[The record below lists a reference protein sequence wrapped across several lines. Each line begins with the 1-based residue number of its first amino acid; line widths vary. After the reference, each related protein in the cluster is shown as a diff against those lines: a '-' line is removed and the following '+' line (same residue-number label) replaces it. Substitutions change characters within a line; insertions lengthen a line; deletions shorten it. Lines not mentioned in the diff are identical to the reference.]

1 MKLYD
6 EVSLK
11 NKKLALKEFQRN
23 KDVIAI
29 PYNPDATQFALS
41 NGVIITFKDVEST
54 FKNLIFKCLNFNH
67 YKIYHTDEMFIS
79 SKKMFNERVPN
90 FVSFLNNVIIN
101 QSNSSTIL
109 KIYEAYRV
117 DLGVKSQSTGMKQI
131 RSYINKAVE
140 STAFTMIL
148 SESEIISLQVI
159 AKTKVAPEHESE
171 ALTMTVWF
179 SWHTWLRREDIG
191 IGAELYA
198 RLASPKA
205 LVKSFNITIE
215 IGLLQIQNSKYALI
229 EFFKGVDNSFNIFP
243 EIKTKEEY
251 GEHKCPDQVAYSYK
265 YYLSSQSNIILNNL
279 RELYHSTS
287 HKNADLK
294 QAMVIV
300 VYSLTKLRN
309 HKGVI
314 DQFFKNE
321 VICNQ
326 IHLVGMTC
334 SSSSSPI
341 FSPQVLLSLYKH
353 SKNTRHTSCPVTPSE
368 ELFFSWIMA
377 SLRVQPNDIK
387 KLRLSDFQFSRKVD
401 GAIINFECIYFKGR
415 AKDYHV
421 TEIISS
427 GSIQGK
433 ALINFFNDRTLK
445 MQRKNMPLVN
455 KAPTLQIGKQSL
467 LAKYMNILS
476 AQGFNELA
484 ISEHNKRGV
493 SYLFLPALL
502 KIIEMGFTFEQYK
515 RQHKLKLKGKS
526 DSVIEGHKSKWKKFN
541 ESFCKGDIFGLACIK
556 NSSVHANSDK
566 FDPTKLLNLNSHT
579 NETEDR
585 YYRNSGNEEWTNN
598 CGRITRAVMQDI
610 QSNLYQLSKTDK
622 QIFISEF
629 INANDSIQTK
639 KSEILSRIKMLT
651 GQEEGQVTNE
661 FGFGKRKNVMEGD
674 LPDAIYLLDSPETV
688 MKLKH
693 YLWQAE
699 LHHQAILKQS
709 PDFLFNTLLPTVEWI
724 EDVFIKSRFSKA
736 SISKGEEIFEQF
748 KGALPPIFKSQ
759 QGH

>member
-23 KDVIAI
+23 NDVIAI
-29 PYNPDATQFALS
+29 PYNPDATQFVLS
-41 NGVIITFKDVEST
+41 NGLIITFKDVGST
-54 FKNLIFKCLNFNH
+54 FKKLIFKCLNFNH
-67 YKIYHTDEMFIS
+67 YKIYHTDEMFVSS
-79 SKKMFNERVPN
+79 SKTFNEKIPM
-90 FVSFLNNVIIN
+90 FVSYLNNIN
-101 QSNSSTIL
+101 IDAGDNLKIL
-109 KIYEAYRV
+109 KMYETYRV
-117 DLGVKSQSTGMKQI
+117 DLGVKSQSTGMKEV
-131 RSYINKAVE
+131 RSLINKAIE
-140 STAFTMIL
+140 STSFTKLL
-148 SESEIISLQVI
+148 SESEIISLQII
-159 AKTKVAPEHESE
+159 AKTKVAPDHESE

-179 SWHTWLRREDIG
+179 SWHTWLRRDDIG

-205 LVKSFNITIE
+205 LIKSFNITIE
-215 IGLLQIQNSKYALI
+215 AGLLQIQNSKYALI
-229 EFFKGVDNSFNIFP
+229 EFFKEVDNSFNIFP

-251 GEHKCPDQVAYSYK
+251 GENKRPDQVTYSYK
-265 YYLSSQSNIILNNL
+265 YYLSSQSSIILNNL
-279 RELYHSTS
+279 RELYHSTENKS
-287 HKNADLK
+287 EDLK
-294 QAMVIV
+294 IAMVIV
-300 VYSLTKLRN
+300 VYSLTKLWN
-309 HKGVI
+309 HKDVI
-314 DQFFKNE
+314 DKFFKNE

-326 IHLVGMTC
+326 VHFVGVTC
-334 SSSSSPI
+334 SSGSSPI
-341 FSPQVLLSLYKH
+341 FSPQILLSLYKH
-353 SKNTRHTSCPVTPSE
+353 SKNPIHTSCPVTSCE

-377 SLRVQPNDIK
+377 SLRVQPNDIQ
-387 KLRLSDFQFSRKVD
+387 KLRLSDFLFSRKVD
-401 GAIINFECIYFKGR
+401 GTIINFECIYFKGR
-415 AKDYHV
+415 AKDYHT
-421 TEIISS
+421 TEIIS
-427 GSIQGK
+427 GRSIQGK
-433 ALINFFNDRTLK
+433 ALINFFNDRTLQ
-445 MQRKNMPLVN
+445 MQRRNTLLV
-455 KAPTLQIGKQSL
+455 KKVPTPQIGKRSL
-467 LAKYMNILS
+467 LAKYMNILN
-476 AQGFNELA
+476 AQNFNEIA
-484 ISEHNKRGV
+484 ISEHNKQGV
-493 SYLFLPALL
+493 VYLFLPALL
-502 KIIEMGFTFEQYK
+502 KVIENGFSFEQYK
-515 RQHKLKLKGKS
+515 RQHKIKLKEKS
-526 DSVIEGHKSKWKKFN
+526 ASVIEEHKSKWKKFN

-556 NSSVHANSDK
+556 NSSVHAKSDK

-579 NETEDR
+579 NDTEDR
-585 YYRNSGNEEWTNN
+585 YYRNSGNEEWSNN

-622 QIFISEF
+622 QIFINEF
-629 INANDSIQTK
+629 INANDSIQAK

-674 LPDAIYLLDSPETV
+674 LPDSIYLLDSPETV

-736 SISKGEEIFEQF
+736 SISKGEELFEQF

>member
-1 MKLYD
+1 M
-6 EVSLK
+6 
-11 NKKLALKEFQRN
+11 
-23 KDVIAI
+23 
-29 PYNPDATQFALS
+29 
-41 NGVIITFKDVEST
+41 
-54 FKNLIFKCLNFNH
+54 
-67 YKIYHTDEMFIS
+67 
-79 SKKMFNERVPN
+79 
-90 FVSFLNNVIIN
+90 
-101 QSNSSTIL
+101 
-109 KIYEAYRV
+109 
-117 DLGVKSQSTGMKQI
+117 
-131 RSYINKAVE
+131 
-140 STAFTMIL
+140 
-148 SESEIISLQVI
+148 
-159 AKTKVAPEHESE
+159 
-171 ALTMTVWF
+171 
-179 SWHTWLRREDIG
+179 
-191 IGAELYA
+191 
-198 RLASPKA
+198 
-205 LVKSFNITIE
+205 
-215 IGLLQIQNSKYALI
+215 
-229 EFFKGVDNSFNIFP
+229 
-243 EIKTKEEY
+243 
-251 GEHKCPDQVAYSYK
+251 AYSYL

-279 RELYHSTS
+279 RELYHSTP
-287 HKNADLK
+287 HKSTDLK
-294 QAMVIV
+294 NAMVIV

-309 HKGVI
+309 HKDVI

-326 IHLVGMTC
+326 VHLVGMTC

-341 FSPQVLLSLYKH
+341 FSPQILLSLYKH
-353 SKNTRHTSCPVTPSE
+353 SKNTIRTSCPVTSSE
-368 ELFFSWIMA
+368 ELFFSWLMA

-401 GAIINFECIYFKGR
+401 GTIINFECIYFKGR
-415 AKDYHV
+415 AKDYHI
-421 TEIISS
+421 TEIIS
-427 GSIQGK
+427 GRSIQGK
-433 ALINFFNDRTLK
+433 ALINFFNDSTLQ
-445 MQRKNMPLVN
+445 MQRRDTPLVN
-455 KAPTLQIGKQSL
+455 KTPTLQIGKQSL

-476 AQGFNELA
+476 AQDFNELA
-484 ISEHNKRGV
+484 IIEHNRRGV
-493 SYLFLPALL
+493 SNLFLPALL
-502 KIIEMGFTFEQYK
+502 KVIENGFTFEQYK
-515 RQHKLKLKGKS
+515 RQHKIKMKGKS

-556 NSSVHANSDK
+556 NSSVHAKSDK

-579 NETEDR
+579 NETEDK

-699 LHHQAILKQS
+699 LHHKAILKQS

>member
-6 EVSLK
+6 EVALK
-11 NKKLALKEFQRN
+11 DKKLALKEFQRN
-23 KDVIAI
+23 KDIIAI
-29 PYNPDATQFALS
+29 PYNPDATQFVLA
-41 NGVIITFKDVEST
+41 NGVIITFKDVNST
-54 FKNLIFKCLNFNH
+54 FKKLIFKCLNFVH

-79 SKKMFNERVPN
+79 SSKMFNEKIPM
-90 FVSFLNNVIIN
+90 FIPYLNNISIDKGDDLK
-101 QSNSSTIL
+101 IL
-109 KIYEAYRV
+109 KIYETYRV
-117 DLGVKSQSTGMKQI
+117 DLGIKSQSTGMKEV
-131 RSYINKAVE
+131 RSYINKAIE
-140 STAFTMIL
+140 SSSFTDAL
-148 SESEIISLQVI
+148 SESEIISLQI
-159 AKTKVAPEHESE
+159 IGKTRTAPSHESE

-205 LVKSFNITIE
+205 LVKSFNITIKV
-215 IGLLQIQNSKYALI
+215 GLLQIQNSKYALI
-229 EFFKGVDNSFNIFP
+229 EFFKGFDNSFNIFP

-251 GEHKCPDQVAYSYK
+251 GENKHLDQVTYSYK

-279 RELYHSTS
+279 RELYHSTPYKS
-287 HKNADLK
+287 ADLK
-294 QAMVIV
+294 KAMVIV

-309 HKGVI
+309 HKDVI

-326 IHLVGMTC
+326 VHLVGMTC

-341 FSPQVLLSLYKH
+341 FSPQVLLSLYKY
-353 SKNTRHTSCPVTPSE
+353 SKNNINTLCPITPCE
-368 ELFFSWIMA
+368 ELFFSWIMG
-377 SLRVQPNDIK
+377 SLRVQPNDIQ
-387 KLRLSDFQFSRKVD
+387 KLRLFDFQFTRKVD
-401 GAIINFECIYFKGR
+401 GTIINFECIYFKGR

-421 TEIISS
+421 TEIIS
-427 GSIQGK
+427 GRSIQGK
-433 ALINFFNDRTLK
+433 ALINFFNDRTLQ
-445 MQRKNMPLVN
+445 MQRRNTPLVN
-455 KAPTLQIGKQSL
+455 KAPTLKIGKRSL
-467 LAKYMNILS
+467 LAKYMNILN
-476 AQGFNELA
+476 AQSFNEIA
-484 ISEHNKRGV
+484 ISEHNKQGV
-493 SYLFLPALL
+493 AYLFLPALL
-502 KIIEMGFTFEQYK
+502 KVIKNGFSFEQYK
-515 RQHKLKLKGKS
+515 RQHKIKLKGKS
-526 DSVIEGHKSKWKKFN
+526 DSVIDGHKSKWKKFN

-556 NSSVHANSDK
+556 NSSVHAKSDK

-585 YYRNSGNEEWTNN
+585 YYRNSANEEWTNN

-724 EDVFIKSRFSKA
+724 EDIFIKSRFSKA
-736 SISKGEEIFEQF
+736 SISKGEKIFEQF
-748 KGALPPIFKSQ
+748 KGALPPIFRAY